1 MLPIQGKDWIS
12 RGSGL
17 SVLISVG
24 ISIRMKTQKCSL
36 DMAERLAVAGVVQ
49 WHEEHR
55 RVG

>member
-1 MLPIQGKDWIS
+1 MLRMQRKDRIS

-49 WHEEHR
+49 WHEEHG

>member
-1 MLPIQGKDWIS
+1 MLPMQRKDRIT
-12 RGSGL
+12 RGLEL

-24 ISIRMKTQKCSL
+24 ISIRMKTQKWSL
-36 DMAERLAVAGVVQ
+36 DMAGRLAVAGVVH

>member
-1 MLPIQGKDWIS
+1 MPPIQGKDWIS

-24 ISIRMKTQKCSL
+24 ISIRMKTQECSL
-36 DMAERLAVAGVVQ
+36 DVAERLAVAGAVQ
-49 WHEEHR
+49 WHEKHR